1 MTDILVEDVSKRFG
15 GLQALSG
22 VSFLLRTGEVRAVIG
37 PNGAGKS
44 TLINCLSGA
53 VPMDTG
59 RLVIDGRAIAGRFAE
74 QLVEAGITRTFQNV
88 RLFASLTALEHLLLA
103 RRSYERS
110 RRFQGGRGDTAR
122 VCHALLDRVGLAAKA
137 GRRPAELAYG
147 ERRRLEIARGLATEP
162 VLFLVDEPAAGST
175 ATEQATL
182 ATLIAGIAADGAA
195 VVLVEHHMDM
205 VGRVADAV
213 TVLNFG
219 RVIADG
225 VFADVKRDPA
235 VIAAYLGTQAA

>member
-1 MTDILVEDVSKRFG
+1 MTDIAVENVSKRFG

-22 VSFLLRTGEVRAVIG
+22 VSLPLRTGEVRAVIG

-44 TLINCLSGA
+44 TLINCLTGA
-53 VPMDTG
+53 VAMDTG
-59 RLVIDGRAIAGRFAE
+59 RLVIDGRPVGARLGER
-74 QLVEAGITRTFQNV
+74 LVEAGITRTFQNV
-88 RLFASLTALEHLLLA
+88 RLFASLTALDHLLLA

-110 RRFQGGRGDTAR
+110 RRFRPGGGDAWE
-122 VCHALLDRVGLAAKA
+122 VCHTLLDRVGLSAKA

-147 ERRRLEIARGLATEP
+147 ERRRLEIARGLAIEP

-175 ATEQATL
+175 GTEQATL
-182 ATLIAGIAADGAA
+182 ATLISGIAAGGVA

-205 VGRVADAV
+205 IGRVADAV

-219 RVIADG
+219 RVIAEG
-225 VFADVKRDPA
+225 AFSDVKRDPA
-235 VIAAYLGTQAA
+235 VVAAYLGTQAA